1 LGIGSG
7 NLGLAI
13 SSRVPYHICNR
24 VVFFQGAEIGTLY
37 VTKAVFSSGFNR
49 LGIVILRLIF
59 PFVKVFCLIGCAKN
73 MWISRSGA
81 RPIFPEI
88 LPAVAQKNAPGDDN
102 TVRILDCPV
111 PA

>member
-1 LGIGSG
+1 MQFWRS
-7 NLGLAI
+7 
-13 SSRVPYHICNR
+13 
-24 VVFFQGAEIGTLY
+24 AEIGTLY
-37 VTKAVFSSGFNR
+37 VTKAVFSSVFGG

-73 MWISRSGA
+73 MWISRSDA

-88 LPAVAQKNAPGDDN
+88 LPAVAQKNASEDDN

-111 PA
+111 HA